1 MSKNIF
7 IWILLILIT
16 SGCGYTPMYS
26 SNFKSDFNMDVID
39 IKGDYD
45 LSNFIKQNII
55 ETPRNNNVNKTFKI
69 LISSAYFK
77 EIQTKDKS
85 GKVTQY
91 SLNAQVNFTIKF
103 DDKSETIS
111 FDEKSAMNKFNDD
124 FEESNYEKSFKEN
137 ISQIF
142 SNKLKMYLSRKK

>member
-1 MSKNIF
+1 M
-7 IWILLILIT
+7 
-16 SGCGYTPMYS
+16 
-26 SNFKSDFNMDVID
+26 
-39 IKGDYD
+39 
-45 LSNFIKQNII
+45 
-55 ETPRNNNVNKTFKI
+55 
-69 LISSAYFK
+69 A